1 MNKVLSW
8 ACKLIGAILVFLGAQ
23 TWGFHN
29 FVAPRIESADMNLIA
44 LLEEAPTNSLIDAT
58 LTTLR
63 DYRRANDDEV
73 QSRQILGLRE
83 TIVRGYRDD
92 PRAVIDEALR
102 ISDGFNGETDIE
114 QELLATLRRN
124 LLRLQAMYAD
134 HYAEVIVRYSRAPL
148 YLQPTAALLSLNR
161 SSRERF
167 EFNHALYRMLSGD
180 HGAAN
185 SMYSELR
192 RSTQDGLINSRA
204 LYGQARLQFEAFRIG
219 RDPEYYR
226 QARQYTQESL
236 SNDPAQSVPKLFL
249 EYLLAIDQQAVDVES
264 APEEGQGSGESEGE
278 RGSLSSGSVEH

>member
-1 MNKVLSW
+1 MNNILSW
-8 ACKLIGAILVFLGAQ
+8 TLKLIGAALIFLGAQ
-23 TWGFHN
+23 IWGFNN
-29 FVAPRIESADMNLIA
+29 FIAPRIENADENLIA

-83 TIVRGYRDD
+83 TIVRGYRND

-102 ISDGFNGETDIE
+102 ISDGLNGDTDIE

-124 LLRLQAMYAD
+124 LLRLQAMYTD
-134 HYAEVIVRYSRAPL
+134 HYAEVIARYSRAPL

-192 RSTQDGLINSRA
+192 RSTQDDLINSRA
-204 LYGQARLQFEAFRIG
+204 LYGQARLQFEAFRIDG
-219 RDPEYYR
+219 DPEYYR

-236 SNDPAQSVPKLFL
+236 SSDPAQGVPKLFL
-249 EYLLAIDQQAVDVES
+249 EYLLSIDQQAVDIES

-278 RGSLSSGSVEH
+278 RGSLSSGAVEH

>member
-8 ACKLIGAILVFLGAQ
+8 ACKLIGTTLVFLGAQ

-29 FVAPRIESADMNLIA
+29 FAAPRIENADEKLIA

-124 LLRLQAMYAD
+124 LLRLQAMYTD
-134 HYAEVIVRYSRAPL
+134 HYAEVIARYSRAPL

-185 SMYSELR
+185 SIYSELR
-192 RSTQDGLINSRA
+192 RSTQEDLIKSRA
-204 LYGQARLQFEAFRIG
+204 LYGQARLQFEAFRIDG
-219 RDPEYYR
+219 DPEYYR
-226 QARQYTQESL
+226 QARQFAQESL
-236 SNDPAQSVPKLFL
+236 SSDPTQGVPKLFL
-249 EYLLAIDQQAVDVES
+249 EYLLSIDQQAVDVEN

-278 RGSLSSGSVEH
+278 RGSLSSGAVEH

>member
-1 MNKVLSW
+1 MNKILSW
-8 ACKLIGAILVFLGAQ
+8 ALKLIGTVLIIFGVQA
-23 TWGFHN
+23 WGFHS
-29 FVAPRIESADMNLIA
+29 FVTPRIEKADVNLIA

-73 QSRQILGLRE
+73 QNRQILGLRE

-102 ISDGFNGETDIE
+102 ISVGLNGDTDIE

-124 LLRLQAMYAD
+124 LLRLQAMYTD
-134 HYAEVIVRYSRAPL
+134 YYAEVIVRYSRAPL

-185 SMYSELR
+185 SIYSELR
-192 RSTQDGLINSRA
+192 RSTQDDLIISRA
-204 LYGQARLQFEAFRIG
+204 LYGQARLQFEAFRIDG
-219 RDPEYYR
+219 DPEYYR

-236 SNDPAQSVPKLFL
+236 SNDPAQGVPKLFL
-249 EYLLAIDQQAVDVES
+249 EYLLSIDQQAVDVES
-264 APEEGQGSGESEGE
+264 PPEEGQGSGESEGE
-278 RGSLSSGSVEH
+278 RGSLSSGAVEH

>member
-8 ACKLIGAILVFLGAQ
+8 ACKLIGAILVFLGVQ

-29 FVAPRIESADMNLIA
+29 FVASRIEIADVNLIA

-63 DYRRANDDEV
+63 DYRRANNDEV

-102 ISDGFNGETDIE
+102 ISVGLNGDTDVE

-124 LLRLQAMYAD
+124 LLRLQTMYAD
-134 HYAEVIVRYSRAPL
+134 HYAEVIARYSRAPL

-180 HGAAN
+180 RGAAN

-192 RSTQDGLINSRA
+192 RSTQEDLINSRA
-204 LYGQARLQFEAFRIG
+204 LYGQARLQFEAFRIDG
-219 RDPEYYR
+219 DPEYYR

-236 SNDPAQSVPKLFL
+236 SNDPTQGVPKLFL
-249 EYLLAIDQQAVDVES
+249 EYLLSIDQQAVDIES

-278 RGSLSSGSVEH
+278 RGSLSSGAVEH

>member
-1 MNKVLSW
+1 MNKILSW
-8 ACKLIGAILVFLGAQ
+8 ALKLIGTVLIIFGVQA
-23 TWGFHN
+23 WGFHSFVTPQIENADVN
-29 FVAPRIESADMNLIA
+29 FIA

-73 QSRQILGLRE
+73 QNRQILGLRE

-102 ISDGFNGETDIE
+102 ISVGLNGDTDIE

-124 LLRLQAMYAD
+124 LLRLQAMYTD
-134 HYAEVIVRYSRAPL
+134 YYAEVIVRYSRAPL

-185 SMYSELR
+185 SIYSELR
-192 RSTQDGLINSRA
+192 RSTQDDLIISRA
-204 LYGQARLQFEAFRIG
+204 LYGQARLQFEAFRIDG
-219 RDPEYYR
+219 DPEYYR

-236 SNDPAQSVPKLFL
+236 SNDPTQGVPKLFL
-249 EYLLAIDQQAVDVES
+249 EYLLSIDQQTVDIES

-278 RGSLSSGSVEH
+278 RGSLSSGAVEH

>member
-1 MNKVLSW
+1 MNKILSW
-8 ACKLIGAILVFLGAQ
+8 ALKLIGTVLIIFGVQA
-23 TWGFHN
+23 WGFHS
-29 FVAPRIESADMNLIA
+29 FVTPRIENADVNLVA

-73 QSRQILGLRE
+73 QNRQILGLRE

-102 ISDGFNGETDIE
+102 ISVGLNGDTDIE

-124 LLRLQAMYAD
+124 LLRLQAMYTD
-134 HYAEVIVRYSRAPL
+134 HYAEVIARYSRAPL

-185 SMYSELR
+185 SIYSELR
-192 RSTQDGLINSRA
+192 RSTQDDLIISRA
-204 LYGQARLQFEAFRIG
+204 LYGQARLQFEAFRIDG
-219 RDPEYYR
+219 DPEYYR

-236 SNDPAQSVPKLFL
+236 SNDPTQGVPKLFL
-249 EYLLAIDQQAVDVES
+249 EYLLSIDQQAVDIES

-278 RGSLSSGSVEH
+278 RGSLSSGAVEH

>member
-1 MNKVLSW
+1 MNKILSW
-8 ACKLIGAILVFLGAQ
+8 ALKLIGTVLIIFGVQA
-23 TWGFHN
+23 WGFHS
-29 FVAPRIESADMNLIA
+29 FVTPQIENADVNLIA

-73 QSRQILGLRE
+73 QNRQILGLRE

-102 ISDGFNGETDIE
+102 ISVGLNGDTDIE

-124 LLRLQAMYAD
+124 LLRLQAMYTD

-185 SMYSELR
+185 SIYSELR
-192 RSTQDGLINSRA
+192 RSTQDDLIISRA
-204 LYGQARLQFEAFRIG
+204 LYGQARLQFEAFRIDG
-219 RDPEYYR
+219 DPEYYR
-226 QARQYTQESL
+226 QARRYTQESL
-236 SNDPAQSVPKLFL
+236 SNDPAQGVPKLFL
-249 EYLLAIDQQAVDVES
+249 EYLLSIDQQAVDIES

-278 RGSLSSGSVEH
+278 RGSLSSGAVEH

>member
-1 MNKVLSW
+1 MNKILSW
-8 ACKLIGAILVFLGAQ
+8 ALKLIGTVLIIFGVQA
-23 TWGFHN
+23 WGFHS
-29 FVAPRIESADMNLIA
+29 FVTPRIENADVNLIA

-73 QSRQILGLRE
+73 QNRQILGLRE

-102 ISDGFNGETDIE
+102 VSVGLNGDTEIE

-124 LLRLQAMYAD
+124 LLRLQAMYTD
-134 HYAEVIVRYSRAPL
+134 HYAEVIARYSRAPL

-185 SMYSELR
+185 SIYSELR
-192 RSTQDGLINSRA
+192 RSTQDDLIISRA
-204 LYGQARLQFEAFRIG
+204 LYGQARLQFEAFRIDG
-219 RDPEYYR
+219 DPEYYR

-236 SNDPAQSVPKLFL
+236 SNDPAQGVPKLFL
-249 EYLLAIDQQAVDVES
+249 EYLLSIDQQAVDIES

-278 RGSLSSGSVEH
+278 RGSLSSGAVEH

>member
-1 MNKVLSW
+1 MNKILSW
-8 ACKLIGAILVFLGAQ
+8 ALRLIGTVLIIFGVQA
-23 TWGFHN
+23 WGFHS
-29 FVAPRIESADMNLIA
+29 FVTPRIENADVNLIA

-73 QSRQILGLRE
+73 QNRQILGLRE

-102 ISDGFNGETDIE
+102 ISVGLNGDTDIE

-124 LLRLQAMYAD
+124 LLRLQAMYTD
-134 HYAEVIVRYSRAPL
+134 HYAEVIARYSRAPL

-192 RSTQDGLINSRA
+192 RSTQDDLIISRA
-204 LYGQARLQFEAFRIG
+204 LYGQARLQFEAFRIDG
-219 RDPEYYR
+219 DPEYYR

-236 SNDPAQSVPKLFL
+236 SNDPAQGVPKLFL
-249 EYLLAIDQQAVDVES
+249 EYLLSIDQQAVDIES

-278 RGSLSSGSVEH
+278 RGSLSSGAVEH

>member
-1 MNKVLSW
+1 MNKILSW
-8 ACKLIGAILVFLGAQ
+8 ALKLIGTVLIIFGVQA
-23 TWGFHN
+23 WGFHS
-29 FVAPRIESADMNLIA
+29 FVTPRIENADANLIA

-102 ISDGFNGETDIE
+102 ISVGLNGDTDVE

-124 LLRLQAMYAD
+124 LLRLQAMYTD
-134 HYAEVIVRYSRAPL
+134 HYAEVIARYSRAPL

-192 RSTQDGLINSRA
+192 RSTQDDLINSRA
-204 LYGQARLQFEAFRIG
+204 LYGQARLQFEAFRIDG
-219 RDPEYYR
+219 DPEYYR

-236 SNDPAQSVPKLFL
+236 SNDPTQGVPKLFL
-249 EYLLAIDQQAVDVES
+249 EYLLSIDQQAVDIES

-278 RGSLSSGSVEH
+278 RGSLSSGAVEH

>member
-1 MNKVLSW
+1 MNRVSSW
-8 ACKLIGAILVFLGAQ
+8 ACKLIGATLVFLGVQ

-29 FVAPRIESADMNLIA
+29 FFAARIEIADVNLIA

-63 DYRRANDDEV
+63 DYRRANNDEV

-102 ISDGFNGETDIE
+102 ISDGLNGDTDVE

-124 LLRLQAMYAD
+124 LLRLQTMYAD
-134 HYAEVIVRYSRAPL
+134 HYAEVIARYSRAPL

-167 EFNHALYRMLSGD
+167 EFNHALYRLLSGD

-192 RSTQDGLINSRA
+192 RSTQDDLINSRA
-204 LYGQARLQFEAFRIG
+204 LYGQARLQFEAFRIDG
-219 RDPEYYR
+219 DPEYYR

-236 SNDPAQSVPKLFL
+236 SNDPAQGVPKLFL
-249 EYLLAIDQQAVDVES
+249 EYLLSIDQQAVDVES

-278 RGSLSSGSVEH
+278 RGSLSSEAVEH

>member
-1 MNKVLSW
+1 MNNVLSW
-8 ACKLIGAILVFLGAQ
+8 TLKLIGAFLIFLGAQ

-29 FVAPRIESADMNLIA
+29 FVAPRIENADANLIA

-83 TIVRGYRDD
+83 TIVRGYRND

-102 ISDGFNGETDIE
+102 ISVGLNGDTDIE

-124 LLRLQAMYAD
+124 LLRLQAMYTD
-134 HYAEVIVRYSRAPL
+134 HYAEVIARYSRAPL

-192 RSTQDGLINSRA
+192 RSTQDDLINSRA
-204 LYGQARLQFEAFRIG
+204 LYGQARLQFEAFRIDG
-219 RDPEYYR
+219 DPEYYR

-236 SNDPAQSVPKLFL
+236 SNDPAQGVPKLFL
-249 EYLLAIDQQAVDVES
+249 EYLLSIDQQAVDVES

-278 RGSLSSGSVEH
+278 RGSLSSGAVEH

>member
-1 MNKVLSW
+1 MNNVLSW
-8 ACKLIGAILVFLGAQ
+8 TLKLIGASLVFLGAQ

-29 FVAPRIESADMNLIA
+29 FVAPRIENADANLIA

-63 DYRRANDDEV
+63 DYRRENDDEV

-83 TIVRGYRDD
+83 TIVRGYRAD

-102 ISDGFNGETDIE
+102 ISVGLNGDTHVER
-114 QELLATLRRN
+114 ELLATLRRN

-134 HYAEVIVRYSRAPL
+134 HYAEVIARYSRAPL

-192 RSTQDGLINSRA
+192 RNTQDDLINSRA
-204 LYGQARLQFEAFRIG
+204 LYGQARLQFEAFRIDG
-219 RDPEYYR
+219 DPEYYR

-236 SNDPAQSVPKLFL
+236 SNDPAQGVPKLFL
-249 EYLLAIDQQAVDVES
+249 EYLLSIDQQAADVES

-278 RGSLSSGSVEH
+278 RGSLSSGAVEH

>member
-1 MNKVLSW
+1 MNKILSW
-8 ACKLIGAILVFLGAQ
+8 ALKLIGTVLIIFGVQA
-23 TWGFHN
+23 WGFHS
-29 FVAPRIESADMNLIA
+29 FVTPRIEKADVNLVA

-73 QSRQILGLRE
+73 QNRQILGLRE

-102 ISDGFNGETDIE
+102 ISVGLNGDTDIE

-124 LLRLQAMYAD
+124 LLRLQAMYTD
-134 HYAEVIVRYSRAPL
+134 HYAEVIARYSRAPL

-185 SMYSELR
+185 SIYSELR
-192 RSTQDGLINSRA
+192 RSTQDDLIISRA
-204 LYGQARLQFEAFRIG
+204 LYGQARLQFEAFRIDG
-219 RDPEYYR
+219 DPEYYR

-236 SNDPAQSVPKLFL
+236 SNDPTQGVPKLFL
-249 EYLLAIDQQAVDVES
+249 EYLLSIDQQAVDIES

-278 RGSLSSGSVEH
+278 RGSLSSGAVEH

>member
-1 MNKVLSW
+1 MNNILSW
-8 ACKLIGAILVFLGAQ
+8 TLKLIGAALVFLGAQ

-29 FVAPRIESADMNLIA
+29 FVAPRIENADANLIA

-63 DYRRANDDEV
+63 DYRRANDDAV

-102 ISDGFNGETDIE
+102 ISVGLNGDTDIE

-134 HYAEVIVRYSRAPL
+134 HYAEVIARYSRSPL

-161 SSRERF
+161 SSRERL

-192 RSTQDGLINSRA
+192 RNTQDGLINSRA
-204 LYGQARLQFEAFRIG
+204 LYGQARLQFEAFRIDG
-219 RDPEYYR
+219 DPEYYR

-236 SNDPAQSVPKLFL
+236 SSDPAQGVPKLFL
-249 EYLLAIDQQAVDVES
+249 EYLLSIDQQAVDVES

-278 RGSLSSGSVEH
+278 HGSLSSGAVEH

>member
-1 MNKVLSW
+1 MNKILSW
-8 ACKLIGAILVFLGAQ
+8 ALKLIGTVLIIFGVQA
-23 TWGFHN
+23 WGFHS
-29 FVAPRIESADMNLIA
+29 FVTPRIEKADVNLIA

-73 QSRQILGLRE
+73 QNRQILGLRE

-102 ISDGFNGETDIE
+102 ISVGLNGDTDIE

-124 LLRLQAMYAD
+124 LLRLQAMYTD
-134 HYAEVIVRYSRAPL
+134 HYAEIIARYSQAPL

-185 SMYSELR
+185 SIYSELR
-192 RSTQDGLINSRA
+192 RSTQDDLIISRA
-204 LYGQARLQFEAFRIG
+204 LYGQARLQFEAFRIDG
-219 RDPEYYR
+219 DPEYYR

-236 SNDPAQSVPKLFL
+236 SNDPAQGVPKLFL
-249 EYLLAIDQQAVDVES
+249 EYLLSIDQQAVDVES
-264 APEEGQGSGESEGE
+264 PPEEGQGSGESEGE
-278 RGSLSSGSVEH
+278 RGSLSSGAVEH

>member
-8 ACKLIGAILVFLGAQ
+8 ACKIIGATLVFLGAQ
-23 TWGFHN
+23 SWGFHKY
-29 FVAPRIESADMNLIA
+29 VVPHIEIANVNLIA
-44 LLEEAPTNSLIDAT
+44 LLEEAPTHSLIDAT

-63 DYRRANDDEV
+63 DYRHANDDEI
-73 QSRQILGLRE
+73 QSRQILALRE
-83 TIVRGYRDD
+83 IIVRGYRDD

-102 ISDGFNGETDIE
+102 ISAGLNGHTDVE

-134 HYAEVIVRYSRAPL
+134 HYAEVIARYSRAPL
-148 YLQPTAALLSLNR
+148 YLQPSAALLSLNR

-180 HGAAN
+180 RGAAN

-192 RSTQDGLINSRA
+192 RSTQDDLINSRA
-204 LYGQARLQFEAFRIG
+204 LYGQARLQFAAFRIDG
-219 RDPEYYR
+219 DAEYYR

-236 SNDPAQSVPKLFL
+236 GADPAQGVPKLFL
-249 EYLLAIDQQAVDVES
+249 EYLLSIDQQAADVES
-264 APEEGQGSGESEGE
+264 APEDGQGSGESDGK
-278 RGSLSSGSVEH
+278 RGSLSSGPVEH